1 MSEDDNSVVSSE
13 NNSEDSLEINQ
24 KLKNILEAA
33 IMVADEPLS
42 IDRMLSL
49 FNEDAGDPPE
59 RQQIRD
65 ALESLDE
72 DYADR
77 GIELKQVATGY
88 RMQAKSDV
96 AKWVNRLWTERPP
109 RYTRALLETLAIIA
123 YRQPITRGEIE
134 SIRGVSVSSN
144 VIKTLLEREWVKVAG
159 HRDVPGRPAVYAST
173 KHFLSYFNLKS
184 LSELPTLAEL
194 RDLDAIAGDLFNE
207 PFQVME
213 DSKSEGQV
221 QGDES
226 EKDLQSKQENEP
238 EVKAENDSD
247 QDLEND
253 TEENVS
259 DETGSDDESD
269 DQPQNI

>member
-1 MSEDDNSVVSSE
+1 MSEE
-13 NNSEDSLEINQ
+13 NNQ
-24 KLKNILEAA
+24 VKNILEAA
-33 IMVADEPLS
+33 IMVADEPLT

-59 RQQIRD
+59 RQQIKD
-65 ALESLDE
+65 ALASLEE

-88 RMQAKSDV
+88 RLQAKSDV

-159 HRDVPGRPAVYAST
+159 HRDVPGRPAVFAST
-173 KHFLSYFNLKS
+173 KHFLDYFNLKS

-207 PFQVME
+207 PFQPVE
-213 DSKSEGQV
+213 DPKLEDQTDGE
-221 QGDES
+221 ES
-226 EKDLQSKQENEP
+226 ENETEDRDQDQSQKDSEK
-238 EVKAENDSD
+238 NDSD
-247 QDLEND
+247 DGLDN
-253 TEENVS
+253 
-259 DETGSDDESD
+259 ESGG
-269 DQPQNI
+269 QTQAS

>member
-1 MSEDDNSVVSSE
+1 MSE
-13 NNSEDSLEINQ
+13 EISQ
-24 KLKNILEAA
+24 QIKNILEAA

-42 IDRMLSL
+42 IDRLLSL
-49 FNEDAGDPPE
+49 FNEDGGDPPE

-65 ALESLDE
+65 ALESLEE

-77 GIELKQVATGY
+77 GIELKKVASGY
-88 RMQAKSDV
+88 RLQAKSDV

-144 VIKTLLEREWVKVAG
+144 VIKTLIEREWIKVAG
-159 HRDVPGRPAVYAST
+159 HRDVPGRPAVFAST
-173 KHFLSYFNLKS
+173 RHFLDYFNLNS

-207 PFQVME
+207 PFQLVE
-213 DSKSEGQV
+213 EP
-221 QGDES
+221 
-226 EKDLQSKQENEP
+226 KQEGDSEEEDEDNSGHDDS
-238 EVKAENDSD
+238 ENSGE
-247 QDLEND
+247 QA
-253 TEENVS
+253 
-259 DETGSDDESD
+259 
-269 DQPQNI
+269 QI